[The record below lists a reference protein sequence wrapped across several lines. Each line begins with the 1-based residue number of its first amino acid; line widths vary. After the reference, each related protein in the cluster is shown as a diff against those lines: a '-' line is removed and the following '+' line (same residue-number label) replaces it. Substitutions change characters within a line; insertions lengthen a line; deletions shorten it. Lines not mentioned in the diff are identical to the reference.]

1 MSTATYDLCGQIM
14 SYEEG
19 ALGDRAT
26 LALFSYLIKSGQA
39 WTLQGHYGR
48 AAKALIEGGWIDQR
62 GNILRRVMA

>member
-1 MSTATYDLCGQIM
+1 MPAATYDLCGQIM

-26 LALFSYLIKSGQA
+26 LVLFSYLIKSGQA

-48 AAKALIEGGWIDQR
+48 TAHALLEDGWIDRQ
-62 GNILRRVMA
+62 GKILKYPA